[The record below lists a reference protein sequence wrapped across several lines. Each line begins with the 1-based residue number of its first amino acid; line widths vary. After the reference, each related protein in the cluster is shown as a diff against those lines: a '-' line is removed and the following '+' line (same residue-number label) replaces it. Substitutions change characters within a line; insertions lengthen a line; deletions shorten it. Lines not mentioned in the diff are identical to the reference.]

1 MLEGGG
7 TTCGLRGPTPV
18 LAIDLPPA
26 SDGGGGTGFARNSP
40 EEVLPQL
47 LSSRL
52 TWDGGGA
59 TTAGAGSYNSE
70 LGITSRR
77 VADTG
82 GATTSTVCVS
92 GTRALA
98 KSRCVSRGAGAT
110 TVGASEVEV
119 RILSRETFGVGG
131 TIAALNAGDVR
142 LVLVEISGAGA
153 MTFIAG
159 AFIDRLADE
168 LNSGEGATTLIAGK
182 VGAVRDERKPSAGG
196 GPGFALKASRLA
208 TAESECGRLTLGA
221 STTFSTALSPRATR
235 IACVRWWACCPP
247 ARPVFPA
254 CAPPRSFVRGS

>member
-1 MLEGGG
+1 MAAAQPRQELEAI
-7 TTCGLRGPTPV
+7 TSSWGLRRAAAQI
-18 LAIDLPPA
+18 LA
-26 SDGGGGTGFARNSP
+26 GR
-40 EEVLPQL
+40 
-47 LSSRL
+47 RH
-52 TWDGGGA
+52 
-59 TTAGAGSYNSE
+59 
-70 LGITSRR
+70 RR
-77 VADTG
+77 VVSGGQEHRPNRVAAPA

-254 CAPPRSFVRGS
+254 CAPPRSFVRGSSSPE